1 MKQSLFIARLR
12 GYVRIQIRGKGTEK
26 LINPMMEKGFSI
38 WDIKTADEGKL
49 ELFILIK
56 DFFRLRP
63 LLKRTGCRVHVL
75 ERYGLP
81 FIMDRLGRRK
91 VFFGG
96 MAAFIIGLYV
106 LTSIVWQVSV
116 EGNDRISEAEI
127 LQAASKQGIHTFQW
141 KFRLKKAE
149 DLSREIQSMLPNTA
163 WVGVEIRGTHIT
175 IKVVEATIPDSKPLM
190 NPRNLVASKNAL
202 VTEILSDK
210 GKPMVKPNTYV
221 RKGDVLISGTIG
233 DEQNNLVVVASGKV
247 RGIVWYTSRIEAPLT
262 KTYKVY
268 TGEATNRNYL
278 VLGTRALQVSGYGK
292 LKFEHFETI
301 PERKTLAWR
310 SFALPLGWLHEK
322 VMEVHIAQEPV
333 EPANAKKAGLEQA
346 RANLLGAAGAD
357 ARLVGEKILHEKT
370 ENGKIYIEVHFE
382 VEENIAE
389 EQPIVIRGE

>member
-12 GYVRIQIRGKGTEK
+12 GYVRIQIRGKGCER

-38 WDIKTADEGKL
+38 WDIQAAGEERL

-56 DFFRLRP
+56 DFFKLRP
-63 LLKRTGCRVHVL
+63 LLKRTGCRMHVL

-81 FIMDRLGRRK
+81 FFMDRLGRRK
-91 VFFGG
+91 IFFGG
-96 MAAFIIGLYV
+96 MAAFILGLYV
-106 LTSIVWQVSV
+106 LTSIVWQVTV

-141 KFRLKKAE
+141 KFKLKKTE
-149 DLSREIQSMLPNTA
+149 ELSREIQGLLPNAA
-163 WVGVEIRGTHIT
+163 WVGVEIRGTHLT
-175 IKVVEATIPDSKPLM
+175 IKVVEATIPDRKPPM

-233 DEQNNLVVVASGKV
+233 DEQNSQVVVANGKV
-247 RGIVWYTSRIEAPLT
+247 RGIVWYTSLIEAPLT
-262 KTYKVY
+262 KTFRVF
-268 TGEATNRNYL
+268 TGEAVNRNYL
-278 VLGTRALQVSGYGK
+278 VFGTKALQVSGYGK
-292 LKFEHFETI
+292 TKFEHFETI

-310 SFALPLGWLHEK
+310 SFSLPLGWLHEK
-322 VMEVHIAQEPV
+322 VREVHIVEEPTSA
-333 EPANAKKAGLEQA
+333 ANAKKAGIEQA
-346 RANLLGAAGAD
+346 RAKLLAAAGD
-357 ARLVGEKILHEKT
+357 SARLAGEKILHEKT

-389 EQPIVIRGE
+389 EQPIVIQGE

>member
-12 GYVRIQIRGKGTEK
+12 GYVRIQIRGEGSER

-38 WDIKTADEGKL
+38 WDIQAGDGGKL

-56 DFFRLRP
+56 DFFKLRP
-63 LLKRTGCRVHVL
+63 LLKRTGCRVHVT
-75 ERYGLP
+75 ERHGLP
-81 FIMDRLGRRK
+81 FFMDRLGRRK
-91 VFFGG
+91 VFFAG
-96 MAAFIIGLYV
+96 MAAFIIGLYL
-106 LTSIVWQVSV
+106 LTSLVWQVSV

-141 KFRLKKAE
+141 KFKLKKAE
-149 DLSREIQSMLPNTA
+149 ELSREIQGMLPHAA

-175 IKVVEATIPDSKPLM
+175 IKVVEATIPDKGPLM
-190 NPRNLVASKNAL
+190 NPRNLVAAKNAL

-233 DEQNNLVVVASGKV
+233 DEQNSQVVVASGKV
-247 RGIVWYTSRIEAPLT
+247 RGIVWYTSRIETPLT
-262 KTYKVY
+262 KTYRVY
-268 TGEATNRNYL
+268 SGEAMTRNYL
-278 VLGTRALQVSGYGK
+278 VFGTRALQVSGYGK
-292 LKFEHFETI
+292 QKFEQFETI

-310 SFALPLGWLHEK
+310 SFSLPLGWLHEK
-322 VMEVHIAQEPV
+322 VLEVHIVEEPIDPV
-333 EPANAKKAGLEQA
+333 IAKKTGLEQA
-346 RANLLGAAGAD
+346 KAKLLAAEGAD
-357 ARLVGEKILHEKT
+357 ARIVGEKILHEKT
-370 ENGKIYIEVHFE
+370 ENGKIYIDVHFE